1 MIQDSTWHCLLE
13 LMVFVTL
20 QADSNVYKAV
30 LCLLGELGH
39 SELLVVKNRVEQ
51 LLDQDQK

>member
-20 QADSNVYKAV
+20 QVDSNVYKAV

>member
-1 MIQDSTWHCLLE
+1 MIQDSTWHCLLK
-13 LMVFVTL
+13 LIVFVTL